1 MLKCGESFAI
11 FPRYQHSSIWH
22 HPTAAHWQR
31 SEYAPARFGGRL
43 EEAFDILWSFWMFF
57 ISYLSSKIR
66 FNMPRHH
73 QGLSSSSDVTCSE
86 MLCFN
91 HLADHGDVVTYGN
104 TWAGLGFQRIE
115 LPVCE
120 CIGWAW
126 QDEMICRRCIIV
138 SRIIFQS
145 WALEQT
151 FWWTYVVY
159 RITQRACRKSLVL
172 LHLRC
177 TSRLLHLYWVHWDL
191 TTLCDQV
198 QTPTPSNLSLVSLV
212 GSSSLPSGPQL

>member
-1 MLKCGESFAI
+1 MWWIICN
-11 FPRYQHSSIWH
+11 FPKVSTQFDLTSPHSSPLATFRIR
-22 HPTAAHWQR
+22 AC
-31 SEYAPARFGGRL
+31 
-43 EEAFDILWSFWMFF
+43 AFWWETRGSLWYPLILLDVF

-177 TSRLLHLYWVHWDL
+177 ASRLLHLYWVHWDR
-191 TTLCDQV
+191 TGTA
-198 QTPTPSNLSLVSLV
+198 
-212 GSSSLPSGPQL
+212 